1 MVQVLIHAVLMLSI
15 LPLVISYK
23 DEKLEESNGTN
34 LNASDYWKH
43 DHPYTYRPHW
53 KRLPE
58 GKIVLL
64 NDSTCSSCAEY
75 RESTENN
82 TSWIPKWMLST
93 EDGRT
98 LRKDL
103 PRLLLYN
110 LVSPMDYGSSLR
122 SGNVRRRRNKAVRM
136 FLADNLALPL
146 LKSLGQVAWN
156 LIQTH
161 YVDTLEDEMFVQHLK
176 MMNASEMIQELN
188 LSLPVEPIEGMGR
201 NDMYR
206 QNTTQ
211 VYKHD
216 GASKRA
222 PLYARYSTAF
232 DPYEGYSDRYYTR
245 DDTLPPPTFPAD
257 SYPWLWSPHLELAR
271 MISTQLLRS
280 INMNDD
286 TDEELNAEVQLGSC
300 TSKGNGSDTR
310 CRKLSQQAKV
320 SSNDELNVSKL
331 ANGSTPNE
339 LTRKRFHTD
348 ASTVSVDDIC
358 ALDQIY
364 MQLQEYHF
372 DTGIPRLAIR
382 PNVSHSIFPSLQGF
396 LRTSLEIANASTQS
410 RCSTSYDSSKAT
422 TVQSR
427 SLEQRT
433 NDDGNNT
440 GNVTNIYSRSEIY
453 AVLTHFYT
461 YPSAD
466 NKIIES
472 YVDEDT
478 HECTMERLCL
488 VYSGVTVYT
497 PTLTSPELLR
507 TFANPSMTPAT
518 KTAVRLNMLLEMI
531 LVAFEAEK
539 RALQHGLQGPSTV
552 CYSNH
557 DLDVDEFADAVLGTF
572 NMSISAKSSDAETI
586 SLHVFE
592 HHMNERVPILDEVVS
607 YYADTNYDTQM
618 YMKVKHTTIMPESL
632 DESELVVLVSSL
644 EKQMKTLDQSIVSYV
659 QTRAANP
666 LYQEVVDATIRSDVY
681 NGSEYT
687 MVGFG
692 FILPATNDQNVLY
705 YDMKLPVPFHLLLRL
720 IVRFQESRLLLPRE
734 SRHLLVC
741 LAMAHY
747 DLSFYRCRAPASSD
761 D

>member
-1 MVQVLIHAVLMLSI
+1 MVRVLVHAVLMLSI

-23 DEKLEESNGTN
+23 DEKLEESNVTH
-34 LNASDYWKH
+34 LNAGDYWKH
-43 DHPYTYRPHW
+43 DHSYTYRPHW

-58 GKIVLL
+58 
-64 NDSTCSSCAEY
+64 
-75 RESTENN
+75 
-82 TSWIPKWMLST
+82 
-93 EDGRT
+93 
-98 LRKDL
+98 
-103 PRLLLYN
+103 
-110 LVSPMDYGSSLR
+110 
-122 SGNVRRRRNKAVRM
+122 
-136 FLADNLALPL
+136 
-146 LKSLGQVAWN
+146 
-156 LIQTH
+156 
-161 YVDTLEDEMFVQHLK
+161 DEMFVQRLK

-201 NDMYR
+201 DDMYR

-211 VYKHD
+211 AYKHD
-216 GASKRA
+216 GA
-222 PLYARYSTAF
+222 
-232 DPYEGYSDRYYTR
+232 
-245 DDTLPPPTFPAD
+245 
-257 SYPWLWSPHLELAR
+257 
-271 MISTQLLRS
+271 
-280 INMNDD
+280 N
-286 TDEELNAEVQLGSC
+286 
-300 TSKGNGSDTR
+300 
-310 CRKLSQQAKV
+310 
-320 SSNDELNVSKL
+320 
-331 ANGSTPNE
+331 
-339 LTRKRFHTD
+339 
-348 ASTVSVDDIC
+348 DIC
-358 ALDQIY
+358 ALDQIH

-410 RCSTSYDSSKAT
+410 RCSSSYDSSKAT

-427 SLEQRT
+427 SSEQHT
-433 NDDGNNT
+433 NEDGNNT
-440 GNVTNIYSRSEIY
+440 GNVTNIYSRSEVY
-453 AVLTHFYT
+453 AALTHFYT

-497 PTLTSPELLR
+497 PALTSPGLLQ
-507 TFANPSMTPAT
+507 TFANPGVIPTTT
-518 KTAVRLNMLLEMI
+518 KVVRLNMLLEMI

-552 CYSNH
+552 WYSSH

-572 NMSISAKSSDAETI
+572 NMSISANGGDAESI

-592 HHMNERVPILDEVVS
+592 YHMNERVPILDEVVS

-618 YMKVKHTTIMPESL
+618 YMKVKRTIVMPESL

-666 LYQEVVDATIRSDVY
+666 LYQEVVNAAIRSDVY

-692 FILPATNDQNVLY
+692 FILPATNDRNVLY
-705 YDMKLPVPFHLLLRL
+705 YDMKLPVPFHLFLRL

-741 LAMAHY
+741 LAMAHF